1 MSPLGVLLKTSLG
14 EFSLEGINGCD
25 LEDIIARVWS

>member
-1 MSPLGVLLKTSLG
+1 MSPLGLLLKASLG
-14 EFSLEGINGCD
+14 AFSLEGINGRD